1 MREELAS
8 LLTRAGYEACAITGF
23 HDVSAQVAALAPCLT
38 LLDINLPGTSGFE
51 LCRQLSAQ
59 GIQPLLVLTSRDRLQ
74 DELHA
79 LDLGAD
85 DYLTKPFNSSRLLA
99 RINNLLT
106 RFEGRPVAPV
116 APVAPI
122 DHGLLDGGGFH
133 LDPRTFTL
141 YTGDRSTLL
150 STNEGTLLLTLLQHS
165 PNVVSKATLCEALW
179 GTSEFID
186 DNALQVNLTRL
197 RKALAH
203 LNLDHRVQTIRGQ
216 GYCLNAPLV

>member
-23 HDVSAQVAALAPCLT
+23 YDVSAQVAALAPCLT

-106 RFEGRPVAPV
+106 RFEGHPAS
-116 APVAPI
+116 AASAASI

-141 YTGDRSTLL
+141 YAGDRSTLL

-197 RKALAH
+197 RKALTH
-203 LNLDHRVQTIRGQ
+203 LNLDHRVQTLRGQ
-216 GYCLNAPLV
+216 GYCLSMPPV